1 MLLRDILDREYAP
14 LRMLK
19 PRAKAQYDMT
29 LARWREHLGREPET
43 GDLTGLAVQ
52 AFLAARR
59 AKVSAGTAV
68 KDRTH
73 LVALWGHA
81 FHSRYVETHPKA
93 TLPRIK
99 APKRVPKAYRIEEIS
114 SLVRV
119 ARALPGTWAGVPR
132 SLWLACFIRLAFETA
147 ERCGAIRALEWPEV
161 DLKERAVTFV
171 AEHRKGAAA
180 DNRREISAELAR
192 WLAELRGY
200 GQRQVFPWDKHD
212 TMLWHEL
219 GKLTSICEVRGRG
232 FHGLR
237 RSAASYMAA
246 AGGSAQELLTHDNA
260 RTTRLHYLDPSI
272 AKPRQ
277 SAVDLLPALDL
288 GDGGGG
294 SAEASFIP
302 DPESVA

>member
-161 DLKERAVTFV
+161 DLEERAVTFV